1 MELVQSRI
9 VTDDV
14 QRLAAFYARLV
25 ASTTAAGLAGE
36 AVHRQVVAGV
46 LGSGLGQ
53 GLRGA
58 GGVDDRAG
66 PGGPGGWLV
75 VVGEQDGREPGLHVP
90 GAVVRDHAQEHVGA
104 DAVFGAVPD
113 GPDVQIGT
121 EGHEARFT
129 WARALWE
136 DTTSPLP
143 RDGSERKPWRGL

>member
-1 MELVQSRI
+1 

-53 GLRGA
+53 GLQGA
-58 GGVDDRAG
+58 DGGDDRAG

-75 VVGEQDGREPGLHVP
+75 VVGEQDGREPGLHMA
-90 GAVVRDHAQEHVGA
+90 GDVVRDHAQEHVGA

-113 GPDVQIGT
+113 GRMSRSVLKATGVSQFWG
-121 EGHEARFT
+121 
-129 WARALWE
+129 
-136 DTTSPLP
+136 
-143 RDGSERKPWRGL
+143 GLRLCGGGVRRLIWG

>member
-25 ASTTAAGLAGE
+25 ASTTAGLAGE

-58 GGVDDRAG
+58 DGGDDRAG
-66 PGGPGGWLV
+66 PGSPACGCWIWAAGPG
-75 VVGEQDGREPGLHVP
+75 
-90 GAVVRDHAQEHVGA
+90 
-104 DAVFGAVPD
+104 
-113 GPDVQIGT
+113 T
-121 EGHEARFT
+121 
-129 WARALWE
+129 
-136 DTTSPLP
+136 
-143 RDGSERKPWRGL
+143 